1 MGQTLRLVLGSLFL
15 LTITVEPGRAA
26 EQQFSCKGDIIHG
39 ETNPNPLNPSKPID
53 LNVTLG
59 DENKLS
65 IKTGDGKL
73 LAPRITH
80 NDKIQ
85 LRFETE
91 EFVGEYFHYTGD
103 LFLIYP
109 SGDLARLTCLRTT

>member
-1 MGQTLRLVLGSLFL
+1 MGQVLRLVLGSLML

-26 EQQFSCKGDIIHG
+26 EQQFSCKGEIVQG
-39 ETNPNPLNPSKPID
+39 ETNPNPLNPPKLID
-53 LNVTLG
+53 LNITLG

-73 LAPRITH
+73 LAPRITS
-80 NDKIQ
+80 NNKLQ

-91 EFVGEYFHYTGD
+91 GFVGEYFHYTGQ

-109 SGDLARLTCLRTT
+109 SGELARLTCSRT